1 MDQLLAYAG
10 DWLHLVIRW
19 LHVTAAIAWVG
30 ASFYFIALDQ
40 SLRAPKREGAE
51 GEGVGGEAW
60 EIHGGGFYRVEKY
73 RIAPRTLPA
82 PLAWFKWEAYTTWL
96 SGFALM
102 VLLYYVDPT
111 QYLMDPNR
119 PRFQGW
125 ELVVASVA
133 ILLFSWLAYD
143 LLSRS
148 FAANERALTIAL
160 VVLTV
165 VIAALSGY
173 LFSPRGAFIQVGA
186 TLGTWMA
193 ANVFFTII
201 PGQRAL
207 VAATAA
213 GREPDTGPGVRGKQ
227 RSVHNNYLTLPV
239 LFAMISQH
247 FPFTYGRDNSW
258 LVLLGF
264 MALGALVRHI
274 FNLRHQARDV
284 RRTAALVAALAVV
297 LIVALAPQP
306 QGAAGLTAA
315 DFPAVQKVFEA
326 RCVTCHSSTPTR
338 EGFTAAPKG
347 VMFDTQAEIVANARR
362 AYEQVVVT
370 KAKAMPLGNV
380 TGITDAERELIGRWV
395 RSGAPAP

>member
-1 MDQLLAYAG
+1 VDVLAYAG
-10 DWLHLVIRW
+10 DWLHLIVRW

-40 SLRAPKREGAE
+40 SLRPPRREGAE
-51 GEGVGGEAW
+51 ADGVGGEAW

-96 SGFALM
+96 TGFVLM
-102 VLLYYVDPT
+102 VLLYYVDPS
-111 QYLMDPNR
+111 QYLIDPNR
-119 PRFQGW
+119 PHFQGW
-125 ELVVASVA
+125 ELVTASLA
-133 ILLFSWLAYD
+133 IIIFGWLAYD
-143 LLSRS
+143 LLARS
-148 FAANERALTIAL
+148 IANERTLTVAII
-160 VVLTV
+160 VLTV

-193 ANVFFTII
+193 ANVFFVII

-213 GREPDTGPGVRGKQ
+213 GTALDPGPGIRGKQ

-247 FPFTYGRDNSW
+247 FPFTYGHDNSW
-258 LVLLGF
+258 VVLLAF
-264 MALGALVRHI
+264 MALGALVRHA
-274 FNLRHQARDV
+274 FNLRHQGRDI
-284 RRTAALVAALAVV
+284 RRTLAVVVAGGVV

-306 QGAAGLTAA
+306 QAAGLTAA
-315 DFPAVQKVFEA
+315 DFPAVQQVFQA
-326 RCVTCHSSTPTR
+326 RCVTCHSSHPTNP
-338 EGFTAAPKG
+338 GFSVAPKG
-347 VMFDTQAEIVANARR
+347 VMFDTQAEIVANAQR

-370 KAKAMPLGNV
+370 KAMPLGNV
-380 TGITDAERELIGRWV
+380 TGITDAERDLIGRWV

>member
-1 MDQLLAYAG
+1 MDLLAYAG
-10 DWLHLVIRW
+10 DWLHLIVRW
-19 LHVTAAIAWVG
+19 LHITAAIAWVG
-30 ASFYFIALDQ
+30 ASFYFIALDE
-40 SLRAPKREGAE
+40 SLRPPKRIGAE

-73 RIAPRTLPA
+73 RVAPRTLPA

-96 SGFALM
+96 TGFALM

-111 QYLMDPNR
+111 QYLIDPAR

-125 ELVVASVA
+125 ELVVASLA
-133 ILLFSWLAYD
+133 ILAFGWLAYD
-143 LLSRS
+143 VLSRS
-148 FAANERALTIAL
+148 LAANERALTVAIVGL
-160 VVLTV
+160 VVV
-165 VIAALSGY
+165 VGALSGY
-173 LFSPRGAFIQVGA
+173 LFSPRGAFIQLGA

-207 VAATAA
+207 VAATAS
-213 GREPDTGPGVRGKQ
+213 GREPDPGPGIRGKQ

-247 FPFTYGRDNSW
+247 FPFTYGRENSW

-264 MALGALVRHI
+264 MGLGALVRYLL
-274 FNLRHQARDV
+274 NLRHQGRDLRSTAAV
-284 RRTAALVAALAVV
+284 TAALGIGLV
-297 LIVALAPQP
+297 IALAPQP

-315 DFPAVQKVFEA
+315 DFPAVEKVFEA

-338 EGFTAAPKG
+338 AGFTVAPKG
-347 VMFDTQAEIVANARR
+347 VLFDTQAEIVANARR

-370 KAKAMPLGNV
+370 KAMPLGNV
-380 TGITDAERELIGRWV
+380 TGITDDERELIGRWV

>member
-1 MDQLLAYAG
+1 VDVLAYAG
-10 DWLHLVIRW
+10 DWLQLIVRW

-40 SLRAPKREGAE
+40 SLRPPKREGAE

-73 RIAPRTLPA
+73 RIAPHTLPA

-96 SGFALM
+96 SGFALL

-125 ELVVASVA
+125 ELVAASVA
-133 ILLFSWLAYD
+133 ILAFGWLAYD
-143 LLSRS
+143 ALCRWIADERRLAIAMTVLIVVV
-148 FAANERALTIAL
+148 AAI
-160 VVLTV
+160 
-165 VIAALSGY
+165 SGY

-193 ANVFFTII
+193 ANVFFAII

-213 GREPDTGPGVRGKQ
+213 GREPEAMHGIRGKQ

-247 FPFTYGRDNSW
+247 FPFTYGREGSW
-258 LVLLGF
+258 LVLLAFVG
-264 MALGALVRHI
+264 LGALVAHVL
-274 FNLRHQARDV
+274 NLRRQGRDF
-284 RRTAALVAALAVV
+284 RPTTALVAATVIGLA
-297 LIVALAPQP
+297 VALAPQP

-315 DFPAVQKVFEA
+315 DFPAVRAIFEA
-326 RCVTCHSSTPTR
+326 RCATCHSVHPTR

-347 VMFDTQAEIVANARR
+347 VLFDTQAQIVANARR
-362 AYEQVVVT
+362 AYEQVVLT
-370 KAKAMPLGNV
+370 KAMPLGNV
-380 TGITDAERELIGRWV
+380 TGMTDAERELIGRWV
-395 RSGAPAP
+395 RSGAPVP

>member
-370 KAKAMPLGNV
+370 KAMPLGNV

>member
-1 MDQLLAYAG
+1 VDALVAYAG
-10 DWLHLVIRW
+10 EWLHLVVRW
-19 LHVTAAIAWVG
+19 LHVTAAIAWIG

-40 SLRAPKREGAE
+40 SLRPPRRSGAE
-51 GEGVGGEAW
+51 DEGVGGEAW

-73 RIAPRTLPA
+73 RVAPRTLPA

-96 SGFALM
+96 SGFVLL

-111 QYLMDPNR
+111 QFLMDPTR

-125 ELVVASVA
+125 ELVVASLA
-133 ILLFSWLAYD
+133 ILAFGWLAYD
-143 LLSRS
+143 LLCRAIPDERRLAIAIAILIIVV
-148 FAANERALTIAL
+148 AAI
-160 VVLTV
+160 
-165 VIAALSGY
+165 SGY

-193 ANVFFTII
+193 ANVFRVII

-213 GREPDTGPGVRGKQ
+213 GREPDAGPGIRGKQ

-247 FPFTYGRDNSW
+247 FPFTYGNDQPW

-264 MALGALVRHI
+264 IALGAVVRHV
-274 FNLRHQARDV
+274 FNLRHQARDIRPTV
-284 RRTAALVAALAVV
+284 IAAAAIAIVLA
-297 LIVALAPQP
+297 VALAPRDIGP
-306 QGAAGLTAA
+306 AGLTAA
-315 DFPAVQKVFEA
+315 DFPRVQQVFQA
-326 RCVTCHSSTPTR
+326 RCVACHSVHPTQT
-338 EGFTAAPKG
+338 GITAAPKG
-347 VMFDTQAEIVANARR
+347 VLFDTQQEIVANARR
-362 AYEQVVVT
+362 AYQQVVVT
-370 KAKAMPLGNV
+370 KAMPLANV
-380 TGITDAERELIGRWV
+380 TGMTDDERDLIGRWV

>member
-1 MDQLLAYAG
+1 MDVLAYAG
-10 DWLHLVIRW
+10 DWLHLIVRW

-40 SLRAPKREGAE
+40 SLRPPRREGAE

-73 RIAPRTLPA
+73 RVAPRTLPA

-96 SGFALM
+96 SGFVLL

-111 QYLMDPNR
+111 QYLMDPTR

-125 ELVVASVA
+125 ELVTASLA
-133 ILLFSWLAYD
+133 ILAFSWLAYD
-143 LLSRS
+143 VLSRS
-148 FAANERALTIAL
+148 VANERALTVAIVVL
-160 VVLTV
+160 VVIV
-165 VIAALSGY
+165 AALSGY

-193 ANVFFTII
+193 ANVFFGII

-213 GREPDTGPGVRGKQ
+213 GLAPDPGPGIRGKQ

-247 FPFTYGRDNSW
+247 FPFTYGRDSSW
-258 LVLLGF
+258 LILLAF
-264 MALGALVRHI
+264 MALGALVRHV
-274 FNLRHQARDV
+274 FNLRHQGRDI
-284 RRTAALVAALAVV
+284 RPTVASVV
-297 LIVALAPQP
+297 GAGVLLFVALLPPA

-315 DFPAVQKVFEA
+315 DFPTVQTVFEA
-326 RCVTCHSSTPTR
+326 RCVTCHSSHPTR
-338 EGFTAAPKG
+338 EGITAAPKG
-347 VMFDTQAEIVANARR
+347 VLFDTQQEIIANARR
-362 AYEQVVVT
+362 AYEQVVI
-370 KAKAMPLGNV
+370 AKAMPLGNV
-380 TGITDAERELIGRWV
+380 TGMTDAERDLIGRWF

>member
-1 MDQLLAYAG
+1 MDVLAYAG
-10 DWLHLVIRW
+10 DWLHLIVRW

-40 SLRAPKREGAE
+40 SLRPPRREGAE
-51 GEGVGGEAW
+51 ADGVGGEAW

-73 RIAPRTLPA
+73 RVAPRTLPA

-96 SGFALM
+96 TGFALM

-111 QYLMDPNR
+111 QYLIDPNR
-119 PRFQGW
+119 PHFQGW
-125 ELVVASVA
+125 ELVIASLA
-133 ILLFSWLAYD
+133 ILIFGWLAYD
-143 LLSRS
+143 LVSRS
-148 FAANERALTIAL
+148 IADERTLTIAI
-160 VVLTV
+160 VILTIIV
-165 VIAALSGY
+165 AALSGY

-193 ANVFFTII
+193 ANVFFVII

-213 GREPDTGPGVRGKQ
+213 GRALDPGPGIRGKQ

-247 FPFTYGRDNSW
+247 FPFTYGHENSW
-258 LVLLGF
+258 LVLLAF

-274 FNLRHQARDV
+274 FNLRHQGRDI
-284 RRTAALVAALAVV
+284 RRIAAMVVAGGVV

-306 QGAAGLTAA
+306 QAAGLTAA
-315 DFPAVQKVFEA
+315 DFPAVQQVFQA
-326 RCVTCHSSTPTR
+326 RCVTCHSSHPTNP
-338 EGFTAAPKG
+338 GFTVAPKG
-347 VMFDTQAEIVANARR
+347 VMFDTEAEIVANAQR

-370 KAKAMPLGNV
+370 KAMPLGNV

>member
-1 MDQLLAYAG
+1 MDVLAYAG
-10 DWLHLVIRW
+10 DWLHLIVRW

-40 SLRAPKREGAE
+40 SLRPPAREGAE

-96 SGFALM
+96 TGFALM

-125 ELVVASVA
+125 ELVIASVA
-133 ILLFSWLAYD
+133 ILFFGWLAYD

-148 FAANERALTIAL
+148 LATNERALTVAI

-165 VIAALSGY
+165 IIAALSGY

-193 ANVFFTII
+193 ANVFFVII

-213 GREPDTGPGVRGKQ
+213 RREGDAGPGIRGKQ

-247 FPFTYGRDNSW
+247 FPFTYGGDNSW
-258 LVLLGF
+258 LALLAF
-264 MALGALVRHI
+264 MGLGALVRHI
-274 FNLRHQARDV
+274 FNLRHQGRDIRWTV
-284 RRTAALVAALAVV
+284 AVV
-297 LIVALAPQP
+297 AVAGVVLLIALAPP
-306 QGAAGLTAA
+306 AQGAAGLTAA
-315 DFPAVQKVFEA
+315 DFPAVRQVFEA
-326 RCVTCHSSTPTR
+326 RCVTCHSAHPTR
-338 EGFTAAPKG
+338 EGITAAPKG
-347 VMFDTQAEIVANARR
+347 VMFDTQEEIVANARR
-362 AYEQVVVT
+362 AYEQAVIL
-370 KAKAMPLGNV
+370 KAMPLGNV
-380 TGITDAERELIGRWV
+380 TGITDAERDLIGRWV

>member
-1 MDQLLAYAG
+1 MDVLAYAG
-10 DWLHLVIRW
+10 DWLHLVVRW
-19 LHVTAAIAWVG
+19 LHITAAIAWVG

-40 SLRAPKREGAE
+40 SLRPPRREGAE
-51 GEGVGGEAW
+51 ADGVGGEAW

-96 SGFALM
+96 TGFGLM
-102 VLLYYVDPT
+102 VLLYYVDPS
-111 QYLMDPNR
+111 QYLIDPNR
-119 PRFQGW
+119 PHFQGW
-125 ELVVASVA
+125 ELVIASIA
-133 ILLFSWLAYD
+133 ILIFGWLAYD
-143 LLSRS
+143 LLARS
-148 FAANERALTIAL
+148 IAKERTLTIAI

-165 VIAALSGY
+165 AIAALSGY

-193 ANVFFTII
+193 ANVFFVII

-213 GREPDTGPGVRGKQ
+213 GTALDPGPGIRGKQ

-247 FPFTYGRDNSW
+247 FPFTYGHDSSW
-258 LVLLGF
+258 VVLLAF
-264 MALGALVRHI
+264 MALGALVRHA
-274 FNLRHQARDV
+274 FNLRHQGRDI
-284 RRTAALVAALAVV
+284 RRTLGVVAAGGVV

-306 QGAAGLTAA
+306 QAAGLTAA
-315 DFPAVQKVFEA
+315 DFPAVQQVFQA
-326 RCVTCHSSTPTR
+326 RCVTCHSSHPTNP
-338 EGFTAAPKG
+338 GFAVAPKG
-347 VMFDTQAEIVANARR
+347 VMFDTQAEIVANAQR

-370 KAKAMPLGNV
+370 KAMPLGNV
-380 TGITDAERELIGRWV
+380 TGITDAERDLIGRWV

>member
-1 MDQLLAYAG
+1 VDVLAYAG
-10 DWLHLVIRW
+10 DWLHLVVRW

-40 SLRAPKREGAE
+40 SLRPPRREGAE
-51 GEGVGGEAW
+51 AEGVGGEAW

-73 RIAPRTLPA
+73 RIAPRALPA

-96 SGFALM
+96 TGFALM
-102 VLLYYVDPT
+102 VLLYYVDPS
-111 QYLMDPNR
+111 QYLIDANR
-119 PRFQGW
+119 PHFQGW
-125 ELVVASVA
+125 ELVIASLA
-133 ILLFSWLAYD
+133 IILFGWLAYD
-143 LLSRS
+143 LLARS
-148 FAANERALTIAL
+148 ITNERTLTVAII
-160 VVLTV
+160 VLTV

-193 ANVFFTII
+193 ANVFFVII

-213 GREPDTGPGVRGKQ
+213 GTALDPGPGLRGKQ

-247 FPFTYGRDNSW
+247 FPFTYGHDSSW
-258 LVLLGF
+258 VVLLAF
-264 MALGALVRHI
+264 MALGALVRHA
-274 FNLRHQARDV
+274 FNLRHQGRDI
-284 RRTAALVAALAVV
+284 RRTLAVVAAGGVV

-306 QGAAGLTAA
+306 QAAGLTAA
-315 DFPAVQKVFEA
+315 DFPAVQQVFQA
-326 RCVTCHSSTPTR
+326 RCVTCHSSHPTNP
-338 EGFTAAPKG
+338 GFSVAPKG
-347 VMFDTQAEIVANARR
+347 VMFDTQAEIVANAQR

-370 KAKAMPLGNV
+370 KAMPLGNV
-380 TGITDAERELIGRWV
+380 TKITDAERDLIGRRV

>member
-1 MDQLLAYAG
+1 MDLLAYAG
-10 DWLHLVIRW
+10 DWLHLIIRW

-40 SLRAPKREGAE
+40 SLRAPQRPGAE
-51 GEGVGGEAW
+51 AEGVGGEAW
-60 EIHGGGFYRVEKY
+60 EIHGGGVYRVEKY

-96 SGFALM
+96 TGFALM

-111 QYLMDPNR
+111 QYLIAPGDT
-119 PRFQGW
+119 RFQGW
-125 ELVVASVA
+125 ELVVASLS
-133 ILLFSWLAYD
+133 ILSFGWLAYD
-143 LLSRS
+143 TLSRS
-148 FAANERALTIAL
+148 LAGDERGLTVSLVLLTIA
-160 VVLTV
+160 
-165 VIAALSGY
+165 IAALSGY

-213 GREPDTGPGVRGKQ
+213 GREPDAGPGIRGKQ

-247 FPFTYGRDNSW
+247 FPFTYGHDNSW
-258 LVLLGF
+258 LVLLAF
-264 MALGALVRHI
+264 MGLGALVRHI
-274 FNLRHQARDV
+274 FNLRHQGRDI
-284 RRTAALVAALAVV
+284 RRVTAGVIVGGAVLV
-297 LIVALAPQP
+297 IVLAPQP
-306 QGAAGLTAA
+306 LGAAGLTAA
-315 DFPAVQKVFEA
+315 DFPAVTKVFEA
-326 RCVTCHSSTPTR
+326 RCVTCHSNRPTYP
-338 EGFTAAPKG
+338 GILAAPKG
-347 VMFDTQAEIVANARR
+347 VMFDTQAEIVANAHR

-370 KAKAMPLGNV
+370 KAMPLGNV
-380 TGITDAERELIGRWV
+380 TGMTDAERDLIGRWV

>member
-1 MDQLLAYAG
+1 VDVLAYAG
-10 DWLHLVIRW
+10 DWLHLVVRW

-40 SLRAPKREGAE
+40 SLRPPRREGAE
-51 GEGVGGEAW
+51 AEGVGGEAW

-73 RIAPRTLPA
+73 RVAPRTLPA

-96 SGFALM
+96 TGFALM
-102 VLLYYVDPT
+102 VLLYYVDPS
-111 QYLMDPNR
+111 QYLIDANR
-119 PRFQGW
+119 PHFQGW
-125 ELVVASVA
+125 ELVIASLA
-133 ILLFSWLAYD
+133 IILFGWLAYD
-143 LLSRS
+143 LLARS
-148 FAANERALTIAL
+148 IANERALTVAIIL
-160 VVLTV
+160 LTV

-193 ANVFFTII
+193 ANVFFVII

-213 GREPDTGPGVRGKQ
+213 GAALDPGPGIRGKQ

-247 FPFTYGRDNSW
+247 FPFTYGHDSSW
-258 LVLLGF
+258 VVLLAF
-264 MALGALVRHI
+264 MALGALVRHA
-274 FNLRHQARDV
+274 FNLRHQGRDI
-284 RRTAALVAALAVV
+284 RRTLAVVAAGGVV

-306 QGAAGLTAA
+306 QAAGLTAA
-315 DFPAVQKVFEA
+315 DFPAVQQVFQA
-326 RCVTCHSSTPTR
+326 RCVTCHSSHPTNP
-338 EGFTAAPKG
+338 GFSVAPKG
-347 VMFDTQAEIVANARR
+347 VMFDTQAEIVANAQR

-370 KAKAMPLGNV
+370 KAMPLGNV
-380 TGITDAERELIGRWV
+380 TRITDAERDLIGRWV

>member
-1 MDQLLAYAG
+1 MDVLAYAG

-40 SLRAPKREGAE
+40 SLRAPRREGAE
-51 GEGVGGEAW
+51 AEGVGGDAW

-96 SGFALM
+96 TGFGLM
-102 VLLYYVDPT
+102 VLLYYVDPS
-111 QYLMDPNR
+111 QYLIDANR
-119 PRFQGW
+119 PHFQGW
-125 ELVVASVA
+125 ELVVASLA
-133 ILLFSWLAYD
+133 ILIFGWLAYD
-143 LLSRS
+143 LLARS
-148 FAANERALTIAL
+148 IASERTLTVAII
-160 VVLTV
+160 VLTV
-165 VIAALSGY
+165 VVAALSGY

-193 ANVFFTII
+193 ANVFFVII

-213 GREPDTGPGVRGKQ
+213 GTALDPGPGIRGKQ

-247 FPFTYGRDNSW
+247 FPFTYGHDSSW
-258 LVLLGF
+258 VVLLAF

-274 FNLRHQARDV
+274 FNLRHQGRDI
-284 RRTAALVAALAVV
+284 RRTLAVVVAGGVV

-306 QGAAGLTAA
+306 QAAGLTAA
-315 DFPAVQKVFEA
+315 DFPAVQQVFQA
-326 RCVTCHSSTPTR
+326 RCVTCHSSHPTNP
-338 EGFTAAPKG
+338 GFAVAPKG
-347 VMFDTQAEIVANARR
+347 VMFDTQAEIVANAQR

-370 KAKAMPLGNV
+370 KAMPLGNV
-380 TGITDAERELIGRWV
+380 TGITDAERDLIGRWV

>member
-1 MDQLLAYAG
+1 MDVLAYAG
-10 DWLHLVIRW
+10 DWLHLIVRW

-40 SLRAPKREGAE
+40 SLRPPAREGAE

-96 SGFALM
+96 TGFALM

-125 ELVVASVA
+125 ELVIASLA
-133 ILLFSWLAYD
+133 IVFFGWLAYD

-148 FAANERALTIAL
+148 LATNERALTVAI

-165 VIAALSGY
+165 IIAALSGY

-193 ANVFFTII
+193 ANVFFVII

-213 GREPDTGPGVRGKQ
+213 GREGDAGPGIRGKQ

-247 FPFTYGRDNSW
+247 FPFTYGGDNSW
-258 LVLLGF
+258 LALLAF
-264 MALGALVRHI
+264 MGLGALVRHI
-274 FNLRHQARDV
+274 FNLRHQGRDIRWTV
-284 RRTAALVAALAVV
+284 AVV
-297 LIVALAPQP
+297 AVAGVVLLIALAPP
-306 QGAAGLTAA
+306 AQGAAGLTAA
-315 DFPAVQKVFEA
+315 DFPAVRQVFEA
-326 RCVTCHSSTPTR
+326 RCVTCHSAHPTR
-338 EGFTAAPKG
+338 EGITAAPKG
-347 VMFDTQAEIVANARR
+347 VMFDTQEEIVANARR
-362 AYEQVVVT
+362 AYEQAVIL
-370 KAKAMPLGNV
+370 KAMPLGNV
-380 TGITDAERELIGRWV
+380 TGITDAERDLIGRWV

>member
-1 MDQLLAYAG
+1 MDVLAYAG
-10 DWLHLVIRW
+10 DWLHLMVRW
-19 LHVTAAIAWVG
+19 LHITAAIAWVG

-40 SLRAPKREGAE
+40 SLRPPRRDGAE

-73 RIAPRTLPA
+73 RVAPRTLPA

-96 SGFALM
+96 SGFVLL

-125 ELVVASVA
+125 ELVVASLA
-133 ILLFSWLAYD
+133 ILIFAWLAYD
-143 LLSRS
+143 SLSRS
-148 FAANERALTIAL
+148 LAANERALPVAL
-160 VVLTV
+160 ALLTV
-165 VIAALSGY
+165 IIAALSGY

-193 ANVFFTII
+193 ANVFFVII

-213 GREPDTGPGVRGKQ
+213 GREPDPGPGIRGKQ

-247 FPFTYGRDNSW
+247 FPFTYGHENNW
-258 LVLLGF
+258 LVLLAF
-264 MALGALVRHI
+264 MGQGALVRHV
-274 FNLRHQARDV
+274 FNLRHQGRDI
-284 RRTAALVAALAVV
+284 RRTVTIVALLAVV
-297 LIVALAPQP
+297 LFIVLAPPP
-306 QGAAGLTAA
+306 QGAAGFTAA
-315 DFPAVQKVFEA
+315 DFPAVRQVFEA
-326 RCVTCHSSTPTR
+326 RCVTCHSAHPTR
-338 EGFTAAPKG
+338 EGFSAAPKG

-370 KAKAMPLGNV
+370 KAMPLGNA

>member
-1 MDQLLAYAG
+1 MDVLAYAG
-10 DWLHLVIRW
+10 DWLHLIVRW
-19 LHVTAAIAWVG
+19 LHITAAIAWVG

-40 SLRAPKREGAE
+40 SLRPPRRPGAE
-51 GEGVGGEAW
+51 AEGVGGEAW
-60 EIHGGGFYRVEKY
+60 EIHGGSFYRVAKY

-96 SGFALM
+96 TGFALM

-111 QYLMDPNR
+111 QYLIAPGDT
-119 PRFQGW
+119 RFQGW
-125 ELVVASVA
+125 ELVVASLA
-133 ILLFSWLAYD
+133 ILIFGWLAYD
-143 LLSRS
+143 TLSRS
-148 FAANERALTIAL
+148 LKSERGLTIAL

-165 VIAALSGY
+165 LIAGISGY

-207 VAATAA
+207 VAATAS
-213 GREPDTGPGVRGKQ
+213 GREPDPGPGIRGKQ

-247 FPFTYGRDNSW
+247 FPFTYGHENSW

-264 MALGALVRHI
+264 MGLGALVRYLL
-274 FNLRHQARDV
+274 NLRHQGRDL
-284 RRTAALVAALAVV
+284 RSTAAVTAAVGIGLAV
-297 LIVALAPQP
+297 LLAPQP
-306 QGAAGLTAA
+306 QGPAGLTAA
-315 DFPAVQKVFEA
+315 DFPAVEKVFEA

-338 EGFTAAPKG
+338 AGFTVAPKG
-347 VMFDTQAEIVANARR
+347 VLFDTQAEIVANARR
-362 AYEQVVVT
+362 AYEPVGGT
-370 KAKAMPLGNV
+370 KAMPLGNV
-380 TGITDAERELIGRWV
+380 TGITDDERELIGRWV

>member
-1 MDQLLAYAG
+1 VDVLAYAG
-10 DWLHLVIRW
+10 DWLHLIVRW

-40 SLRAPKREGAE
+40 SLRPPKRAGAE

-73 RIAPRTLPA
+73 LVAPRTLPA

-96 SGFALM
+96 SGFVLM

-111 QYLMDPNR
+111 QYLMDPNQ

-125 ELVVASVA
+125 ELVAASLA
-133 ILLFSWLAYD
+133 ILVFGWLAYD
-143 LLSRS
+143 VLSRS
-148 FAANERALTIAL
+148 LAANERALTVAIVA
-160 VVLTV
+160 VIV
-165 VIAALSGY
+165 VIAAISGY
-173 LFSPRGAFIQVGA
+173 LFSARGAFIQVGA

-213 GREPDTGPGVRGKQ
+213 GREPEPGPGIRGKQ

-247 FPFTYGRDNSW
+247 FPFTYGHDGSW
-258 LVLLGF
+258 LVLLAF
-264 MALGALVRHI
+264 MGLGALVAHVL
-274 FNLRHQARDV
+274 NLRRQGRDI
-284 RRTAALVAALAVV
+284 RPAAALVAAAGVG
-297 LIVALAPQP
+297 LIIVLAPQP

-315 DFPAVQKVFEA
+315 DFPAVQTVFEA
-326 RCVTCHSSTPTR
+326 RCVTCHSSHPTR
-338 EGFTAAPKG
+338 EGFSAAPKG
-347 VMFDTQAEIVANARR
+347 VTFDTQAEIVANARR
-362 AYEQVVVT
+362 AYQQVVVT
-370 KAKAMPLGNV
+370 KAMPLGNV
-380 TGITDAERELIGRWV
+380 TGMTDVERELIGRWV

>member
-1 MDQLLAYAG
+1 MDLLAYAG
-10 DWLHLVIRW
+10 DWLHLIVRW
-19 LHVTAAIAWVG
+19 LHITAAIAWVG
-30 ASFYFIALDQ
+30 ASFYFIALDH
-40 SLRAPKREGAE
+40 SLRPPQRDGAV

-96 SGFALM
+96 TGFTLM

-111 QYLMDPNR
+111 QYLMDPSR

-125 ELVVASVA
+125 ELVVASLA
-133 ILLFSWLAYD
+133 ILLFGWLAYD

-148 FAANERALTIAL
+148 LAANERALTVTL
-160 VVLTV
+160 VGLTV

-193 ANVFFTII
+193 ANVFFVII

-213 GREPDTGPGVRGKQ
+213 GREPDPGPGIRGKQ

-247 FPFTYGRDNSW
+247 FPFTYGHDNGW

-264 MALGALVRHI
+264 MGLGALVRHA
-274 FNLRHQARDV
+274 FNLRHQGRDM
-284 RRTAALVAALAVV
+284 RRTIVAAVVAGAVLV
-297 LIVALAPQP
+297 IVLAPQP
-306 QGAAGLTAA
+306 EGAAGLTAA
-315 DFPAVQKVFEA
+315 DFPGVRQVFEA
-326 RCVTCHSSTPTR
+326 RCVTCHSAHPTHQ
-338 EGFTAAPKG
+338 GILAAPNG
-347 VMFDTQAEIVANARR
+347 VMFDTQAELVANAQR
-362 AYEQVVVT
+362 AYVQVVVT
-370 KAKAMPLGNV
+370 KAMPLGNV
-380 TGITDAERELIGRWV
+380 TNITDAERELIGRWV

>member
-1 MDQLLAYAG
+1 MDVLAYAG
-10 DWLHLVIRW
+10 DWLHLIVRW
-19 LHVTAAIAWVG
+19 LHITAAIAWVG

-40 SLRAPKREGAE
+40 SLRPPTRDGAE

-73 RIAPRTLPA
+73 RIAPRALPA

-96 SGFALM
+96 TGFALM

-125 ELVVASVA
+125 ELVIASVA
-133 ILLFSWLAYD
+133 ILFFGWLAYD

-148 FAANERALTIAL
+148 LAMNERALTVAIVLL
-160 VVLTV
+160 VAV
-165 VIAALSGY
+165 VAALSGY

-186 TLGTWMA
+186 ALGTWMA
-193 ANVFFTII
+193 ANVLFVII

-213 GREPDTGPGVRGKQ
+213 GREGDAGPGIRGKQ

-258 LVLLGF
+258 LVLLAF

-274 FNLRHQARDV
+274 FNLRHQGRNIRWAV
-284 RRTAALVAALAVV
+284 AVV
-297 LIVALAPQP
+297 VVAGVVLLIALAPP
-306 QGAAGLTAA
+306 AQGAAGLTAA
-315 DFPAVQKVFEA
+315 DFPAVRQVFEA
-326 RCVTCHSSTPTR
+326 RCVTCHSAHPTR
-338 EGFTAAPKG
+338 EGITAAPKG
-347 VMFDTQAEIVANARR
+347 VMFDTQEEIVANARR
-362 AYEQVVVT
+362 AYEQAVIL
-370 KAKAMPLGNV
+370 KAMPLGNV
-380 TGITDAERELIGRWV
+380 TGITDAERDLIGRWV
-395 RSGAPAP
+395 RSGGPAP

>member
-1 MDQLLAYAG
+1 MDLLAYAG
-10 DWLHLVIRW
+10 DWLHLIVRW

-40 SLRAPKREGAE
+40 SLRPPRRPGAD

-73 RIAPRTLPA
+73 RVAPPTLPA

-96 SGFALM
+96 SGFVLL
-102 VLLYYVDPT
+102 VLLYYIDPT
-111 QYLMDPNR
+111 RYLMDPSR

-125 ELVVASVA
+125 ELVIASVA
-133 ILLFSWLAYD
+133 ILLFGWLAYD

-148 FAANERALTIAL
+148 LAVNQRALTIAIA
-160 VVLTV
+160 VLIV
-165 VIAALSGY
+165 VIAALSGL

-193 ANVFFTII
+193 ANVFFVII
-201 PGQRAL
+201 PGQRDL

-213 GREPDTGPGVRGKQ
+213 GRAPDPGPGIRGKQ

-239 LFAMISQH
+239 LFAMMSQH
-247 FPFTYGRDNSW
+247 FSFTYGHENAW
-258 LVLLGF
+258 LVLLAF

-274 FNLRHQARDV
+274 FNLRHQGRDI
-284 RRTAALVAALAVV
+284 RRTAAIVAVAGIALLVV
-297 LIVALAPQP
+297 LAPP
-306 QGAAGLTAA
+306 AQGSAGLTAA
-315 DFPAVQKVFEA
+315 DFPAVRKVFEA
-326 RCVTCHSSTPTR
+326 RCVTCHSSHPTR
-338 EGFTAAPKG
+338 EGVIAAPQG
-347 VMFDTQAEIVANARR
+347 VLFDTQEEIVANARR
-362 AYEQVVVT
+362 AYEQVVIR
-370 KAKAMPLGNV
+370 KAMPLGNV
-380 TGITDAERELIGRWV
+380 TGITDEERDLIGRWV